1 MCIKHLRHRYQSQT
15 WLKKLPTWV
24 TQCTWQNKP
33 MYQTLI
39 FFLSFFFLKVKSWF
53 TDITSTLNY
62 LPQFQTAF
70 TYLQRKT
77 SKKTLSL
84 IDLQFSP
91 TAFRANTSPLKT
103 GRHPWTSPGNVI
115 LSRAGL
121 GEGSS
126 PTVFK
131 ALPLNHL
138 NALRSV
144 DSILI
149 FCFYILYTNS
159 YNRWHYTPRYTKE
172 RESIL
177 PIKLLNQAQY
187 VSITIF

>member
-33 MYQTLI
+33 MYPTLI

-53 TDITSTLNY
+53 TDITSTLNF

-70 TYLQRKT
+70 TYLQQKT

-126 PTVFK
+126 HTVFK

-159 YNRWHYTPRYTKE
+159 YNRRHYTPRYTKE

>member
-24 TQCTWQNKP
+24 TQCTNVP
-33 MYQTLI
+33 NI
-39 FFLSFFFLKVKSWF
+39 DFFSFFFFLKVKSWF
-53 TDITSTLNY
+53 ITSTLNF

-70 TYLQRKT
+70 TYLQQKT

-126 PTVFK
+126 HTVFK

-159 YNRWHYTPRYTKE
+159 YNRRHYTPPVIQKNE
-172 RESIL
+172 NLFS
-177 PIKLLNQAQY
+177 Q
-187 VSITIF
+187 

>member
-1 MCIKHLRHRYQSQT
+1 MCIKHLRHRYQSQN
-15 WLKKLPTWV
+15 L
-24 TQCTWQNKP
+24 TQKITDVSHPMYMTNKP

-77 SKKTLSL
+77 AKKTLSL

-126 PTVFK
+126 HTVFK

-159 YNRWHYTPRYTKE
+159 YNRRHYTPRYTKE

>member
-1 MCIKHLRHRYQSQT
+1 MCIKHLRHRYQSQN
-15 WLKKLPTWV
+15 L
-24 TQCTWQNKP
+24 TQKITDVSHPMYMTNKP

-70 TYLQRKT
+70 TYLQQKT
-77 SKKTLSL
+77 SKKNLSL

-115 LSRAGL
+115 LSEQAWERVVL
-121 GEGSS
+121 
-126 PTVFK
+126 T
-131 ALPLNHL
+131 
-138 NALRSV
+138 
-144 DSILI
+144 
-149 FCFYILYTNS
+149 LYS
-159 YNRWHYTPRYTKE
+159 KHFPW
-172 RESIL
+172 
-177 PIKLLNQAQY
+177 
-187 VSITIF
+187 TI

>member
-24 TQCTWQNKP
+24 TQCTWQTNQSTKHW
-33 MYQTLI
+33 
-39 FFLSFFFLKVKSWF
+39 FFSFFFFLKVKSWF
-53 TDITSTLNY
+53 ITSTLNF
-62 LPQFQTAF
+62 LSQFQTAF

-77 SKKTLSL
+77 AKKTLSL

-126 PTVFK
+126 HTVFK

-159 YNRWHYTPRYTKE
+159 YNRRHYTPRYTKE